1 MALIDKKSRT
11 SIMYGVMICLTVA
24 IIFCVIKI
32 ATRPPVVTDED
43 QANFYLPAH
52 EKIDLSELE
61 TQVAENKEEVHIEV
75 EDRAR
80 LIEDNVNIRSGPG
93 TDYDRL
99 GSAYY
104 GNMFDYVSQ
113 SHDGWTK
120 IIYDGKTA
128 YVYTQYVELVS
139 VVMNVEGE
147 YTEYMGLDAPTA
159 EELIVW
165 SDEGTEPEGEG
176 EGETNETP
184 AEN

>member
-1 MALIDKKSRT
+1 MKKRT
-11 SIMYGVMICLTVA
+11 LNAIMLGV
-24 IIFCVIKI
+24 IIVLVIGIGVVTSKLV
-32 ATRPPVVTDED
+32 TRPKE
-43 QANFYLPAH
+43 
-52 EKIDLSELE
+52 II
-61 TQVAENKEEVHIEV
+61 KEEPSSVPIEQGISFYEESSEEV
-75 EDRAR
+75 NLSDLITRAK
-80 LIEDNVNIRSGPG
+80 ITDDNINVRTGPG

-165 SDEGTEPEGEG
+165 SDEGTEPEGED

>member
-1 MALIDKKSRT
+1 MKKRT
-11 SIMYGVMICLTVA
+11 LNAIMLGV
-24 IIFCVIKI
+24 IIVLVIGIGVVTIKLV
-32 ATRPPVVTDED
+32 TRPKE
-43 QANFYLPAH
+43 
-52 EKIDLSELE
+52 II
-61 TQVAENKEEVHIEV
+61 KEEPSSVPIEQGISFYEESSEEV
-75 EDRAR
+75 NLSDLITRAK
-80 LIEDNVNIRSGPG
+80 ITDDNINVRTGPG

-184 AEN
+184 EEN

>member
-1 MALIDKKSRT
+1 MKKRT
-11 SIMYGVMICLTVA
+11 LNAIMLGV
-24 IIFCVIKI
+24 IIVLVIGIGVVTIKLV
-32 ATRPPVVTDED
+32 TRPKE
-43 QANFYLPAH
+43 
-52 EKIDLSELE
+52 II
-61 TQVAENKEEVHIEV
+61 KEEPSSVSIEQGISFYEESSEEV
-75 EDRAR
+75 NLSDLITRAK
-80 LIEDNVNIRSGPG
+80 IMDDNINVRTGPG

>member
-1 MALIDKKSRT
+1 MKRRT
-11 SIMYGVMICLTVA
+11 LNAIMLGV
-24 IIFCVIKI
+24 IIVLVIGIGVVTIKL
-32 ATRPPVVTDED
+32 ATRPKLTPASEEPSSVPEE
-43 QANFYLPAH
+43 QGISFY
-52 EKIDLSELE
+52 EESS
-61 TQVAENKEEVHIEV
+61 EEVNLS
-75 EDRAR
+75 D
-80 LIEDNVNIRSGPG
+80 LITRVKITDDNINVRTGPG

-147 YTEYMGLDAPTA
+147 YTEYMGLDAPSQDD
-159 EELIVW
+159 LIVW
-165 SDEGTEPEGEG
+165 SDEEKKPEGEG
-176 EGETNETP
+176 EGEGTP
-184 AEN
+184 EAN

>member
-1 MALIDKKSRT
+1 MKKRT
-11 SIMYGVMICLTVA
+11 LNAIMLGV
-24 IIFCVIKI
+24 IIVLVIGIGVVTIKLV
-32 ATRPPVVTDED
+32 TRPKE
-43 QANFYLPAH
+43 
-52 EKIDLSELE
+52 II
-61 TQVAENKEEVHIEV
+61 KEEPSSVSIEQGISFYEESSEEV
-75 EDRAR
+75 NLSDLITRAK
-80 LIEDNVNIRSGPG
+80 ITDDSINVRTGPG